1 MTVRIV
7 TRLSV
12 EPLTEESF
20 RPFGQVIGER
30 TVAPDFRGEQGTLG
44 WSIDWRGGRAK
55 ISYLRTPFQGLR
67 FRKLERHLELTQAF
81 IPMGGSAAVLA
92 VAAPSDLRDR
102 DAVPDPATVRAFLL
116 DGSVG
121 YALHQGTWHSLDRFA
136 LGPPDT
142 RWVIITDHETAD
154 DLDAAYRGQGGFAL
168 SQEVDYAVRFG
179 TTFEI
184 AAPSMRERP
193 SPKP

>member
-1 MTVRIV
+1 MTSPSV
-7 TRLSV
+7 TRIRA

-20 RPFGQVIGER
+20 RPFGQLIGEGAA
-30 TVAPDFRGEQGTLG
+30 APDFRGEQGTLG

-55 ISYLRTPFQGLR
+55 ISYLRTPYQGLG
-67 FRKLERHLELTQAF
+67 FRKLERHLDLTQAF
-81 IPMGGSAAVLA
+81 IPMGGAPAIVA
-92 VAAPSDLRDR
+92 VAAPTDPHDR
-102 DAVPDPATVRAFLL
+102 DAVPVPAAVRAFLL

-136 LGPPDT
+136 VRPPDT

-154 DLDAAYRGQGGFAL
+154 DLEAAYRGQGGFAL
-168 SQEVDYAVRFG
+168 SQEVDYAARFA

-184 AAPSMRERP
+184 VP
-193 SPKP
+193 

>member
-1 MTVRIV
+1 MTAPIV

-20 RPFGQVIGER
+20 RPFGQLIGER

-55 ISYLRTPFQGLR
+55 ISYLRTPYQGLR

-81 IPMGGSAAVLA
+81 IPMGGSRAVVA
-92 VAAPSDLRDR
+92 VAAPTDSRDR
-102 DAVPDPATVRAFLL
+102 DAAPAPGSVRAFLL

-121 YALHQGTWHSLDRFA
+121 YALHRGTWHSLDRFA

-154 DLDAAYRGQGGFAL
+154 DLEAAYSGRGGFAL
-168 SQEVDYAVRFG
+168 SQEVDYAARFG

-184 AAPSMRERP
+184 VP
-193 SPKP
+193 